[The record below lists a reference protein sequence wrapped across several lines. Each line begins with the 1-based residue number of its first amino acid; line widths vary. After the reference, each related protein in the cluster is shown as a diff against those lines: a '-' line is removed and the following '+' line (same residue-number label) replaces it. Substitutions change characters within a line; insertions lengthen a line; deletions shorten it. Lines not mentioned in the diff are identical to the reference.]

1 MSHRMKTIAK
11 PKNDWQESKLYV
23 LPGDLE
29 GHRNIGDH
37 PYRAKKSA
45 PVWPL
50 KLEPWSSAGSGDF
63 ENVEKPRATEN
74 ARLVTEKGHLEE
86 ASIASRSRYEQFKS
100 KVSGRGGKADTAAH
114 SRVVV
119 IRADDGVEYYE
130 HFDWRI
136 LLGSE
141 CRTVVWEHADQLFLG
156 FQDTATLTPWAAFGF
171 TSARVVAAL
180 RIKIA
185 LLHDER
191 SENPAL
197 TSSQSDLSGGSGRP
211 DSVKCGGCQAQ
222 FVGQCSAPPIWTR
235 DADEGRECRDSA
247 KVTLPVA
254 SRDHP
259 SIHLRDGRG
268 RTLAQA
274 STGEHLLANTKHAS
288 PHETWPAF
296 LIAFSGVTLPSN
308 RSKEGTPQPV
318 VCLLSFKL
326 EVRSGIPNCMTD
338 TSFRGQPGSY
348 ACVADKFD
356 ASVPR
361 VCPIQR
367 TCGGR
372 WAAAVKTAKVSVLS
386 FLPIQS
392 AYEANQVL
400 VHGAGRGARGA
411 EMGGS
416 TARQTRGPWTRSAAA
431 RDTKRRSDPAWIRV
445 PKAAIP
451 PPHAT
456 ECAAAGSRTSSC
468 SDKVRPRRRVE
479 TLSDV
484 STSSAADTVMGGCLA
499 GWSTRRQPRVP
510 AEGGRAGSSASAV
523 CIKSELR
530 PGIEGAYCYALG
542 KGCKWN
548 LLASYDT
555 STHQIILLRSRD
567 PGVKVYGE
575 RKVSHDLEDCE
586 RLTAGGGS
594 VEENSVCTPI
604 TGGGSLCRQRIRGFL
619 RAQRDASTGFQEE
632 DDTTRPALGV
642 AGRKRREQIPSGR
655 ALDGDR
661 RAAIGRAPAKGGT
674 AERSIEANPD
684 ELDAK
689 LELLSQ
695 LCLTESPRHSR
706 KPSFVDE
713 PHARDNPSKPSY
725 VEEHWLNA
733 DYSWVSDAAHD
744 SAVDLSTALA
754 DEEDGAHLYDP
765 TFFSDPRTPTSETH
779 SAFASHP
786 RAYGEKDKANAL
798 LGRCPLGSG
807 NVHRAKCGWGKADYP
822 NSAHFGSEKDHLY
835 THWQMP
841 LPEIPRPSLVRA
853 GVPDAPPPSP
863 RTASAPFFA
872 SRTPPRSPPR
882 SPLQMAFSLSP
893 PRTAPT
899 TPSAT
904 PPTSPRISS
913 SPPRSPKAHTFPRG
927 PQRASQPDARPCPP
941 DSRPQ
946 VPQRHAT
953 FPSISSTLENLG
965 ERTSPTE
972 KRSGMYVADPSMAA
986 DGAPRMR
993 SASASIGRSNGET
1006 IKPVLAG
1013 GSQSPQ
1019 RKQRPTLP
1027 TLSTSSSSPQL
1038 RTFPGLA
1045 SASTASSSY
1054 MSSESPVTLVG
1065 SPIVKA
1071 PAALE
1076 AFPSDSLDDE
1086 AAQPSS
1092 RWSLD
1097 SVASRPAPS
1106 SVRTPAEPTG
1116 TQPQASAGRKRDRL
1130 LSFITRGRSGS
1141 LGKAPALPN
1150 SPPPPPQ
1157 DVLDIRCPEPSFE
1170 MVTPRPSLSVQSPL
1184 QAPSAIS
1191 VAASSSSSSSAGSS
1205 RSSLPTPAEPM
1216 PPRLPP
1222 KFSDPFASAPDTE
1235 PFILRRSVSHR
1246 YSGAP
1251 SLLPPFELPPRSEDA
1266 DYDRPPTPSSPPLE
1280 PTLPPPSPGTPSPS
1294 FYLPPRQ
1301 DSSFLSSLGIKRVKR
1316 RQKKLVIS
1324 NVQPTWRD
1332 DNPNEPEQ
1340 ERRERVRKQRYENV
1354 VLWCKSF
1361 GEIRKL
1367 ECKPDGSVHV
1377 YYREWEV
1384 ADMVCRV
1391 HGQVYIKDVGRVN
1404 LSWHYLN

>member
-1 MSHRMKTIAK
+1 
-11 PKNDWQESKLYV
+11 
-23 LPGDLE
+23 
-29 GHRNIGDH
+29 
-37 PYRAKKSA
+37 
-45 PVWPL
+45 
-50 KLEPWSSAGSGDF
+50 
-63 ENVEKPRATEN
+63 
-74 ARLVTEKGHLEE
+74 
-86 ASIASRSRYEQFKS
+86 
-100 KVSGRGGKADTAAH
+100 
-114 SRVVV
+114 
-119 IRADDGVEYYE
+119 
-130 HFDWRI
+130 
-136 LLGSE
+136 
-141 CRTVVWEHADQLFLG
+141 
-156 FQDTATLTPWAAFGF
+156 
-171 TSARVVAAL
+171 
-180 RIKIA
+180 
-185 LLHDER
+185 
-191 SENPAL
+191 
-197 TSSQSDLSGGSGRP
+197 
-211 DSVKCGGCQAQ
+211 
-222 FVGQCSAPPIWTR
+222 
-235 DADEGRECRDSA
+235 
-247 KVTLPVA
+247 
-254 SRDHP
+254 
-259 SIHLRDGRG
+259 
-268 RTLAQA
+268 
-274 STGEHLLANTKHAS
+274 
-288 PHETWPAF
+288 
-296 LIAFSGVTLPSN
+296 
-308 RSKEGTPQPV
+308 
-318 VCLLSFKL
+318 
-326 EVRSGIPNCMTD
+326 MTD

-356 ASVPR
+356 ASVPW

-386 FLPIQS
+386 FLSIQS

-484 STSSAADTVMGGCLA
+484 SS
-499 GWSTRRQPRVP
+499 WSTRRQPRVP

-594 VEENSVCTPI
+594 VEESNFASSTTHSRPKR
-604 TGGGSLCRQRIRGFL
+604 TLPRGPA
-619 RAQRDASTGFQEE
+619 RAQRFQRIWAMT
-632 DDTTRPALGV
+632 TTRLALGV

-661 RAAIGRAPAKGGT
+661 RAAIGRATAKGGT

-779 SAFASHP
+779 GAFASHP

-863 RTASAPFFA
+863 RTASAPFFT

-882 SPLQMAFSLSP
+882 SPLQTAFSPSP

-986 DGAPRMR
+986 DGAPRLR

-1235 PFILRRSVSHR
+1235 PFISRRSVSHR
-1246 YSGAP
+1246 HSGAP
-1251 SLLPPFELPPRSEDA
+1251 SLLPPFQLPPRSEDA
-1266 DYDRPPTPSSPPLE
+1266 DYDRPPTPGSPPLE

-1340 ERRERVRKQRYENV
+1340 ERRERV
-1354 VLWCKSF
+1354 
-1361 GEIRKL
+1361 
-1367 ECKPDGSVHV
+1367 
-1377 YYREWEV
+1377 
-1384 ADMVCRV
+1384 CRV